1 LRFWDSSAL
10 VPLLTLEP
18 TSSRMLELYQID
30 PALLVWWGTE
40 VELASALARLERE
53 GTLQPEEA
61 DQAFTRL
68 TRLKSAWHE
77 VLPSEEVRETAR
89 RFLRVH
95 FPAGHGRLAT
105 GSSLRGQPREAFT
118 AQLCLPGR
126 TAVGGSETGGIPG
139 TQSSGGLKESGCG
152 VQRSIPLRPSGSSPT
167 PAPQPRLARAGFP
180 EWAGRFPRVW

>member
-1 LRFWDSSAL
+1 VLRFWDSSAL

-68 TRLKSAWHE
+68 MRLKSAWHE

-95 FPAGHGRLAT
+95 
-105 GSSLRGQPREAFT
+105 SLRAMDALQLAAAF
-118 AQLCLPGR
+118 AASRG
-126 TAVGGSETGGIPG
+126 
-139 TQSSGGLKESGCG
+139 
-152 VQRSIPLRPSGSSPT
+152 RPSQLSFVCLD
-167 PAPQPRLARAGFP
+167 ARLSVAARREGFP
-180 EWAGRFPRVW
+180 VLSHLEG